1 MTFDSVDDVLAHF
14 GVKGMK
20 WGVRK
25 QRPSVSKSRLT
36 NQHGDYKHAH
46 SATPNHKLSNK
57 ELQRRVTRLN
67 LEKQYRDLTAKP
79 QSKYRKKLGEK
90 YAENFANVTMKIAG
104 AAAGAA
110 AGYAVKALLDKAV
123 SGGFDAASAEKISNG
138 FNTIRKFVK

>member
-1 MTFDSVDDVLAHF
+1 MMHSDENSLAHF

-90 YAENFANVTMKIAG
+90 YAENFANITMKIAG
-104 AAAGAA
+104 AAASAAFAFAFKAILDNAISGGLDASTADKIRKGVAA
-110 AGYAVKALLDKAV
+110 AGKVLK
-123 SGGFDAASAEKISNG
+123 
-138 FNTIRKFVK
+138 

>member
-25 QRPSVSKSRLT
+25 KRPGVSKSRLT
-36 NQHGDYKHAH
+36 NHHGDYKHAH
-46 SATPNHKLSNK
+46 SATPNYKLSNK

-110 AGYAVKALLDKAV
+110 AGYAMKALLDKAV
-123 SGGFDAASAEKISNG
+123 SGGFDASSAEKISNG
-138 FNTIRKFVK
+138 LNTVRKFMK